1 MATLRSISLRLTVW
15 FSSVFLIGLI
25 LFGVSMWLDL
35 AYSLHAGRQRTLMH
49 RAERLE
55 ELLKISN
62 HQTASER
69 VSKFRE
75 FEEGTPEGSLI
86 QVFDGQ
92 GGRIYPAA
100 GETAVG
106 FPWPRGEVEERR
118 WSQTAFL
125 GQPYL
130 VLRRP
135 VEIDGK
141 RLTIFVAG
149 QLSDN
154 RGLIWRFQ
162 IGLLA
167 TIPVL
172 FLLSSAGGY
181 LLSRRA
187 LKPVD
192 RMIVSTRNF
201 SVNNLSG
208 RLPVVRTGDE
218 LERLAQTCNDMLA
231 RLEGAVTQ
239 MKRFTA
245 DASHEL
251 RSPISY
257 IRTVAEC
264 ARMNSEA
271 DAESHSAFGEIIAE
285 TDQAGRLLED
295 MLALARADAGEAN
308 LLLTEVDLSE
318 VLREACLKIKPQ
330 AEARR
335 QTVSL
340 RMQEDQ
346 RMDIRADPDSVRR
359 LLWILLD
366 NAVKYTPEEGRI
378 AIEAESDSSQVT
390 VRVKDSGIGIAGAE
404 LPYIFDRF
412 YRVDSSRS
420 QVTGTGLG
428 LAIAKWI
435 AEKHQA
441 SLTVSSRERA
451 GSVFQLVF
459 PVAG

>member
-1 MATLRSISLRLTVW
+1 
-15 FSSVFLIGLI
+15 
-25 LFGVSMWLDL
+25 MWLDL
-35 AYSLHAGRQRTLMH
+35 AYSLHAGRQRTLTH
-49 RAERLE
+49 RVDRAE
-55 ELLKISN
+55 ELLKSSG
-62 HQTASER
+62 HQTARER
-69 VSKFRE
+69 AYQFRE

-86 QVFDGQ
+86 QVFDGE
-92 GGRIYPAA
+92 GRRVYPGAHEAA
-100 GETAVG
+100 PE
-106 FPWPRGEVEERR
+106 FPWPHERVDSQR
-118 WSQTAFL
+118 WSETSFG

-130 VLRRP
+130 VLTR
-135 VEIDGK
+135 VTEIDGK

-154 RGLIWRFQ
+154 RGLIRRFQ
-162 IGLLA
+162 IGLVA
-167 TIPVL
+167 TIPAL
-172 FLLSSAGGY
+172 FLLSAVGGY

-192 RMIVSTRNF
+192 RLTVSARNF

-208 RLPVVRTGDE
+208 RLPVAKTGDE

-231 RLEGAVTQ
+231 RLERAVTQ

-251 RSPISY
+251 RSPMSF

-285 TDQAGRLLED
+285 TDQAARLLED
-295 MLALARADAGEAN
+295 MLALARADAGEAG
-308 LLLTEVDLSE
+308 LLLTQVELGE
-318 VLREACLKIKPQ
+318 VLREACLKINPLAQ
-330 AEARR
+330 ARR

-340 RMQEDQ
+340 CMRDQ
-346 RMDIRADPDSVRR
+346 QPMNISADADSLRR

-366 NAVKYTPEEGRI
+366 NAVKYTPEAGRI
-378 AIEAESDSSQVT
+378 AVEAEGDGRCVT
-390 VRVKDSGIGIAGAE
+390 VRVKDSGIGIPSGE
-404 LPYIFDRF
+404 LPHIFDRF
-412 YRVDSSRS
+412 YRVDPSRS
-420 QVTGTGLG
+420 QVSGTGLG

-435 AEKHQA
+435 AEKHHA
-441 SLTVSSRERA
+441 SLTASSEERA

-459 PVAG
+459 PAG

>member
-1 MATLRSISLRLTVW
+1 
-15 FSSVFLIGLI
+15 
-25 LFGVSMWLDL
+25 MWLDL
-35 AYSLHAGRQRTLMH
+35 AYSLHAGRQRTLTRRVD
-49 RAERLE
+49 RAE
-55 ELLKISN
+55 ELLKTSD
-62 HQTASER
+62 HQTARER
-69 VSKFRE
+69 AYKFRE

-86 QVFDGQ
+86 QVFDDQ
-92 GGRIYPAA
+92 GMRIYPAVSEPA
-100 GETAVG
+100 IQ
-106 FPWPRGEVEERR
+106 FPWPRGPAEKHS
-118 WSQTAFL
+118 WSETEFA

-130 VLRRP
+130 VLTR
-135 VEIDGK
+135 VTEIDGR

-154 RGLIWRFQ
+154 RGLIRRFQ
-162 IGLLA
+162 VGLLA
-167 TIPVL
+167 TIPAL
-172 FLLSSAGGY
+172 FLLSAVGGY

-192 RMIVSTRNF
+192 RLTVSARNF

-208 RLPVVRTGDE
+208 RLPVAKTGDE

-231 RLEGAVTQ
+231 RLEGAVMQ

-251 RSPISY
+251 RSPISL

-271 DAESHSAFGEIIAE
+271 DAESHAAFGEIIAE
-285 TDQAGRLLED
+285 TDQAARLLED
-295 MLALARADAGEAN
+295 MLALARADAGEEG
-308 LLLTEVDLSE
+308 LMLTQVDLGE
-318 VLREACLKIKPQ
+318 VLREACSKINPLAQ
-330 AEARR
+330 ARR

-340 RMQEDQ
+340 RMRDLPQLN
-346 RMDIRADPDSVRR
+346 IAADGGSLRR

-378 AIEAESDSSQVT
+378 AVEAEGGSNCVT
-390 VRVKDSGIGIAGAE
+390 VLVKDSGIGIPPAE
-404 LPYIFDRF
+404 QPHIFDRF
-412 YRVDSSRS
+412 YRVDPSRS
-420 QVTGTGLG
+420 QVSGTGLG

-435 AEKHQA
+435 ADKHNA
-441 SLTVSSRERA
+441 SLTVSSEERT

-459 PVAG
+459 PAA